1 MEWGTGCGLFQE
13 PQLQSLAGC
22 PTASDNLRPQTAEP
36 EEQEGEVGAG
46 GSGSGQMLKKN
57 K

>member
-1 MEWGTGCGLFQE
+1 MEWGTGCGLFQD

-22 PTASDNLRPQTAEP
+22 PTASDNLPPQTAEP
-36 EEQEGEVGAG
+36 EGQEGGVEAG
-46 GSGSGQMLKKN
+46 GSGSSQTLKKN